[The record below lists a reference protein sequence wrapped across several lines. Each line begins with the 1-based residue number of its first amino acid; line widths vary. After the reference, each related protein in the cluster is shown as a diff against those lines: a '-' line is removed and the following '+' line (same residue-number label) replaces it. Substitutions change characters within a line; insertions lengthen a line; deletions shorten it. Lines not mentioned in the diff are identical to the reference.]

1 MFGNDTDNKL
11 YISLP
16 RVLRAVSSENLFGI
30 IDFHVSRKGAPV
42 VIDASETKFIDS
54 SAIGKMIILSKRL
67 SEKGHKLIISNA
79 SNDLRNYLRQLKI
92 DNLFHIT

>member
-1 MFGNDTDNKL
+1 MLGNNTDKKL

-16 RVLRAVSSENLFGI
+16 RVLRAISSESLFGI
-30 IDFHVSRKGAPV
+30 IDFHISRKGTPV

-67 SEKGHKLIISNA
+67 SEKGHKLVISNA
-79 SNDLRNYLRQLKI
+79 SNDLRNYLRQLRI
-92 DNLFHIT
+92 DSLFHIT